1 MAYGPSYR
9 VAFRRR
15 REGKTDYQ
23 QRRSLVISGLPR
35 MVVRGSLRSVSV
47 QLAKAEVG
55 GDKILVSATSKE
67 LAKNY
72 GWQGGRGNLPA
83 AYLTG
88 LICGYKAVAGG
99 VKEAVL
105 DLGLRAP
112 TKGSLVF
119 ATLKGILDAGVAVPH
134 DEKKLPDEKRVQG
147 QHISD
152 YAKQLAATP
161 EVYQRRFAEQ
171 LSKGLRP
178 EETVQHFAQVKEKIS
193 SAFQKPE
200 EIKEKEKEE
209 PPKPSEEKA
218 EAVKKPRKKAAA
230 TAEKP
235 VKPRTRKPKQPRISK
250 KTEEKK

>member
-1 MAYGPSYR
+1 
-9 VAFRRR
+9 
-15 REGKTDYQ
+15 
-23 QRRSLVISGLPR
+23 
-35 MVVRGSLRSVSV
+35 
-47 QLAKAEVG
+47 
-55 GDKILVSATSKE
+55 
-67 LAKNY
+67 
-72 GWQGGRGNLPA
+72 
-83 AYLTG
+83 
-88 LICGYKAVAGG
+88 

-119 ATLKGILDAGVAVPH
+119 ATLKGILDAGVAIPH
-134 DEKKLPDEKRVQG
+134 DERKLPDEKRIQG

-152 YAKQLAATP
+152 YAKQLATTP
-161 EVYQRRFAEQ
+161 EVYQKLFSEQ

-193 SAFQKPE
+193 SAFARKE
-200 EIKEKEKEE
+200 EIKKEEE

-218 EAVKKPRKKAAA
+218 EAKKPRKKAAA

-235 VKPRTRKPKQPRISK
+235 AKPRTRKPRQSR